1 MINSNDEDDILYKQ
15 WYCSPQ
21 WSQANKPRNLD
32 EIERNPCGR
41 YSFSPKDILKYL
53 RYEWA
58 VAQKLSTIN
67 QYRTGQ
73 LVLAASLELAT
84 DLYILQPGFYDLMT
98 DMVFLAD
105 LWSHCFELPWYF
117 VVLLCSQ
124 REEVP

>member
-1 MINSNDEDDILYKQ
+1 MK

-21 WSQANKPRNLD
+21 RSQANKPRNLD
-32 EIERNPCGR
+32 EMERNPCSR
-41 YSFSPKDILKYL
+41 YRFSPKDILKYL

-84 DLYILQPGFYDLMT
+84 DLYIFQPGFYDLMT

-105 LWSHCFELPWYF
+105 LWNHCFELPWCF
-117 VVLLCSQ
+117 VVLLYSQ

>member
-1 MINSNDEDDILYKQ
+1 MK

-21 WSQANKPRNLD
+21 RSQANKPRNLD
-32 EIERNPCGR
+32 EMERNPCSR
-41 YSFSPKDILKYL
+41 YRFSPKDILKYL
-53 RYEWA
+53 GYEWA

-84 DLYILQPGFYDLMT
+84 DLYIFQPGFYDLMT